1 MIRSCGSNIA
11 SDCKAGVN
19 EHPSGTLG
27 SFTSLQFRQVG
38 VRGLCSATDAIS
50 LPKPKPR
57 AVREHFVVP
66 TIGSRD
72 VACAE
77 WPNIRRFEHFL

>member
-1 MIRSCGSNIA
+1 MTS
-11 SDCKAGVN
+11 
-19 EHPSGTLG
+19 SGDETGKKERMTRISKVYECNGDL
-27 SFTSLQFRQVG
+27 STSVSISSSRVG
-38 VRGLCSATDAIS
+38 SATDAIS

-57 AVREHFVVP
+57 AMREHFVVSSIRR
-66 TIGSRD
+66 TD